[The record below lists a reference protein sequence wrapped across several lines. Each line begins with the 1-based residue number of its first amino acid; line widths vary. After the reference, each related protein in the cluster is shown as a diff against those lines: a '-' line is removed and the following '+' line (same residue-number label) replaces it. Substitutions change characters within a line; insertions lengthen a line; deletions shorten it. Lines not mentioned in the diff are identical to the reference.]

1 MDESVNAVSVD
12 TSMPDMTVDEIA
24 SLVVD
29 KMKMLDENNLVK
41 LDTDSAINMLTA
53 ITQRVAELQTQ
64 YHIQFCEI
72 QNQKEDLDHLL
83 GAQRVNG
90 CDADILEDT
99 TNKITDATIL
109 RRTIKD
115 ARTAMK
121 VVTENLEKTC
131 QFLRGVNNRYYT
143 TKSLAYSNIGK
154 IRAEIKN
161 PDMSSE
167 YVTHL
172 KHEYKSMLDLISTR
186 QKEGLIPD
194 IVPSDDDN
202 VTHITKITAIPP
214 ARKLNMQSIPMQ
226 NIPHMGNQSRLSQ

>member
-1 MDESVNAVSVD
+1 MRRILMDESVNTISSD
-12 TSMPDMTVDEIA
+12 TNTCNPTVDEIA
-24 SLVVD
+24 NLVVD
-29 KMKMLDENNLVK
+29 KMKMLDEDNLVK

-53 ITQRVAELQTQ
+53 ITQRVAELQTE

-90 CDADILEDT
+90 CSADVLEDT
-99 TNKITDATIL
+99 ANKITDATIL

-131 QFLRGVNNRYYT
+131 QFLKGVNNRYYT

-161 PDMSSE
+161 PDMSND

-172 KHEYKSMLDLISTR
+172 KHQYKTMLDLISLR

-194 IVPSDDDN
+194 MPADDED
-202 VTHITKITAIPP
+202 VTQVTRITALPP
-214 ARKLNMQSIPMQ
+214 TRKINVQSIPYS
-226 NIPHMGNQSRLSQ
+226 HSQSRFSQ